1 VFKPFEPLI
10 KRVVVSNMG
19 RKKRSLMGTDGQTCV
34 GIDDIAIHFP
44 RLYMDMKDF
53 AELRGADFGKLNKGL
68 GLEAMAI
75 PDVHEDTATM
85 GAMAVMQII
94 DRNGLDPNNIGRM
107 YLGTESALDGAKPTA
122 TYIVDMLTQRYQ
134 ERYGADCFRNCD
146 VVDMT
151 FACIGAVDAMHTTLD
166 WVARST
172 EHDERTGI
180 VIFSDNAKYALES
193 SGEYTQGAGGGA
205 LLIRRNPR
213 LLEIPDCIGVST
225 TPVHD
230 FFKPRREVSIRSVI
244 TNVMQLAQET
254 GQTMKKGLIER
265 MIRHLPE
272 STVRKLGIF
281 AHGEEKVSVHRDEP
295 IFDGQ
300 FSNRCYQ
307 SAVRQ
312 AFHNFAEKAQKQNRY
327 VHDED
332 ERLTEQ
338 WSRIIMHLPYAF
350 QAKRMFPDIFRH
362 DREGTEMWG
371 PIAEQLGPMPAEHD
385 DSADAQLIEIWEKA
399 MDGYRRAIS
408 KTPEYLDFHASRIE
422 KGQRASS
429 LIGNQYTG
437 SIFLAL
443 MSTFESDLEEN
454 SNLDNT
460 LFGLCGYGSGAKAKV
475 FEGKVSPRWR
485 EVVSRWHLFERLAGR
500 VAIDHVTYENLHKGL
515 QDDSVVT
522 PQGEFALV
530 EIGDE
535 GVDEGA
541 RRYKWIGA

>member
-1 VFKPFEPLI
+1 MSDK
-10 KRVVVSNMG
+10 S
-19 RKKRSLMGTDGQTCV
+19 QTTV

-44 RLYMDMKDF
+44 RLFMDMKDF
-53 AELRGADFGKLNKGL
+53 AEMRGADYSKLNKGL
-68 GLEAMAI
+68 GLTAMSI

-94 DRNGLDPNNIGRM
+94 DRNGLNPRDIGRM

-122 TYIVDMLTQRYQ
+122 TYILDMLTQRYQ
-134 ERYGADCFRNCD
+134 ERYGNDCFVNCD

-151 FACIGAVDAMHTTLD
+151 FACIGAVDALHTTLD

-172 EHDERTGI
+172 VEDERVGI

-205 LLIRRNPR
+205 LLIRENPR

-230 FFKPRREVSIRSVI
+230 FFKPRRNVSIHSVI
-244 TNVMQLAQET
+244 SNVMQLAQET
-254 GQTMKKGLIER
+254 GQSVKKGLVER
-265 MIRHLPE
+265 MIKHLPE

-281 AHGEEKVSVHRDEP
+281 AHGENSVNVHRDEP

-307 SAVRQ
+307 IAVRQ
-312 AFHNFAEKAQKQNRY
+312 AFKNFADKSQVNGRY
-327 VHDED
+327 DPEVD
-332 ERLTEQ
+332 ERFTEQ
-338 WSRIIMHLPYAF
+338 WARIIMHLPYAF
-350 QAKRMFPDIFRH
+350 QAKRMFPDVFRH
-362 DREGTEMWG
+362 DRLNTSEWELIVEKIGEPPVEPQTK
-371 PIAEQLGPMPAEHD
+371 
-385 DSADAQLIEIWEKA
+385 DATIIEAWEKE
-399 MDGYRRAIS
+399 MDSYRRAIS
-408 KTPEYLDFHASRIE
+408 KTQEYIEFHASRIE

-454 SNLDNT
+454 NNLDDEF
-460 LFGLCGYGSGAKAKV
+460 FGLCGYGSGAKAKV
-475 FEGKVSPRWR
+475 FEAKVNPRWR

-500 VAIDHVTYENLHKGL
+500 VAIDQVTYENLHKGTR
-515 QDDSVVT
+515 DNSVIS
-522 PQGEFALV
+522 PNGEFALI
-530 EIGDE
+530 EIGEDGVME
-535 GVDEGA
+535 GSRHYE
-541 RRYKWIGA
+541 WISA